1 VSAVS
6 TSRDPDRL
14 VLFSDAV
21 VAIAITLL
29 VLPLVDLVPE
39 VKAEG
44 GDAVSVIS
52 EHRQEIF
59 TFLLSFVVIA
69 TFWLGHH
76 RLFEHVRAYTPAMMR
91 LNLLW
96 LLTIVIL
103 PFPTEIVGAFDTDRF
118 TAGIYIG
125 TILALSV
132 CQSALTW
139 MVHGHKELEK
149 PDNPIGQPEL
159 VGSLVLT
166 GLTVLA
172 YLLATLIPGVD
183 FYAMFLL
190 LLSPI
195 IMRVWKRRS
204 RTRTGAQQSD

>member
-1 VSAVS
+1 M
-6 TSRDPDRL
+6 
-14 VLFSDAV
+14 LFTDAV

-39 VKAEG
+39 VRADG

-69 TFWLGHH
+69 NFWLGHH

-96 LLTIVIL
+96 LLTIVVL
-103 PFPTEIVGAFDTDRF
+103 PFPTEIVGAFRSDRF
-118 TAGIYIG
+118 TAGLYTG
-125 TILALSV
+125 TILALSIT
-132 CQSALTW
+132 QTAITW
-139 MVHGHKELEK
+139 MVRGHKELEN
-149 PDNPIGQPEL
+149 PDDPVGNREL
-159 VGSLVLT
+159 MGSLLLT
-166 GLTVLA
+166 GLTVVA
-172 YLLATLIPGVD
+172 FLLASLVPGVN

-195 IMRVWKRRS
+195 TMRVW
-204 RTRTGAQQSD
+204 RTMRPEQPRTGTGVRS

>member
-1 VSAVS
+1 MS

-39 VKAEG
+39 VQSEG

-52 EHRQEIF
+52 DHRQEIF

-69 TFWLGHH
+69 TFWMGHH
-76 RLFEHVRAYTPAMMR
+76 RLFEHIRAYTPAMMR

-103 PFPTEIVGAFDTDRF
+103 PFPTEIVGAFDTDEF
-118 TAGIYIG
+118 TAGLYIG

-149 PDNPIGQPEL
+149 PDNPIGQQEL
-159 VGSLVLT
+159 VGSLLMT

-172 YLLATLIPGVD
+172 YLLATLVPGVD

-195 IMRVWKRRS
+195 VMRVWKGRS

>member
-1 VSAVS
+1 MS

-14 VLFSDAV
+14 VLFTDAV

-39 VKAEG
+39 VKADG

-69 TFWLGHH
+69 SFWLGHH
-76 RLFEHVRAYTPAMMR
+76 RVFEHVRAYTPAMMR

-96 LLTIVIL
+96 LLTIVVL
-103 PFPTEIVGAFDTDRF
+103 PFPTEIVGAFDSDRF
-118 TAGIYIG
+118 TAGLYTG
-125 TILALSV
+125 TILALSI
-132 CQSALTW
+132 CQTALTW
-139 MVHGHKELEK
+139 LVHSHPELEK
-149 PDNPIGQPEL
+149 PDNPVGQREL
-159 VGSLVLT
+159 TSSLLLT
-166 GLTVLA
+166 GLTVVA
-172 YLLATLIPGVD
+172 FLLASLVPGVH

-195 IMRVWKRRS
+195 LMRVWRGRS
-204 RTRTGAQQSD
+204 RIRTGAQSSG

>member
-1 VSAVS
+1 MS

-14 VLFSDAV
+14 ILFTDAV

-39 VKAEG
+39 VQADG
-44 GDAVSVIS
+44 GDAVSVIT

-69 TFWLGHH
+69 SFWLGHH
-76 RLFEHVRAYTPAMMR
+76 RVFEHVRAYTTAMMR

-96 LLTIVIL
+96 LLTIVVL
-103 PFPTEIVGAFDTDRF
+103 PFPTEIIGAFDSDRF
-118 TAGIYIG
+118 TAGLYTG
-125 TILALSV
+125 TILALSI

-139 MVHGHKELEK
+139 MVHGHKELES
-149 PDNPIGQPEL
+149 PDNPVGKREL
-159 VGSLVLT
+159 VSSLLLT
-166 GLTVLA
+166 GLT
-172 YLLATLIPGVD
+172 LLAFLLASLVPGVN
-183 FYAMFLL
+183 FYAMLLL

-195 IMRVWKRRS
+195 FMRVWKGRS
-204 RTRTGAQQSD
+204 RIRTGAQQSD

>member
-1 VSAVS
+1 M
-6 TSRDPDRL
+6 SRDPDRL

-44 GDAVSVIS
+44 GDAFSVIS

-69 TFWLGHH
+69 SFWLGHH

-91 LNLLW
+91 VNLLW
-96 LLTIVIL
+96 LLTIVVL
-103 PFPTEIVGAFDTDRF
+103 PFPTEIVGAFDSDQF
-118 TAGIYIG
+118 TAGLYIG

-132 CQSALTW
+132 CQSVLTW
-139 MVHGHKELEK
+139 MVRGHKELES
-149 PDNPIGQPEL
+149 PDNPIGQQEL
-159 VGSLVLT
+159 VGSLLLT

-172 YLLATLIPGVD
+172 YLLASLVPGVN
-183 FYAMFLL
+183 FYAMLLL

-195 IMRVWKRRS
+195 FMRVWKGRS
-204 RTRTGAQQSD
+204 RSRTGAQQSD